1 MNKLFSQEFQA
12 MKRNAE
18 MILNKPLRND
28 EVERLETSDL
38 RSIVE
43 NKTYSSDLERIKGEQ
58 RLKGYITAKNVYYG
72 GY

>member
-43 NKTYSSDLERIKGEQ
+43 NKTYTSDLERIKGEQ
-58 RLKGYITAKNVYYG
+58 RLKGYITAKNTYYG